1 MQDKIQSEPLI
12 LNPKYMLIVC

>member
-12 LNPKYMLIVC
+12 LNPKYMLFVC